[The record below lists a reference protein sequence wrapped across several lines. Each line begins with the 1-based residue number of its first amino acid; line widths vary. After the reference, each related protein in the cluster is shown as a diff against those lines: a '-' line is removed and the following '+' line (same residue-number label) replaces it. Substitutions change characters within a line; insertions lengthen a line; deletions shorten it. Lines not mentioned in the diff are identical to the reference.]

1 MLSLT
6 RTPEHAV
13 TSTTISASLKVLLG
27 NAPAP
32 VVLDEPVLMEDDHI
46 DGAYAPRGVAEGPP
60 PPPGN
65 VNVDTLVL
73 TPLAWISDA
82 VQCLFGLQ

>member
-6 RTPEHAV
+6 RTPEHAA

-32 VVLDEPVLMEDDHI
+32 VVLDEPVLMEDDDI
-46 DGAYAPRGVAEGPP
+46 DGACAPRGVAEGPP

-65 VNVDTLVL
+65 VNVDAPVL
-73 TPLAWISDA
+73 MPLAWISDA
-82 VQCLFGLQ
+82 VRRLSGLQ

>member
-32 VVLDEPVLMEDDHI
+32 VVLDEPVLMEDDDI
-46 DGAYAPRGVAEGPP
+46 DGAYAPRGVAEDPP
-60 PPPGN
+60 PPLGDVN
-65 VNVDTLVL
+65 VNAPVL
-73 TPLAWISDA
+73 APLAWISDA
-82 VQCLFGLQ
+82 VRCLFGLQ